1 MKNIGL
7 LLLLLLFNVLSFGQ
21 GRSAEDDISEDDLI
35 VEYAENGNLKELKIF
50 LDKNPNVDIDKEYPG
65 GWTLLMWASSGG
77 HLDIVKYLREV
88 KSASVSHSTSSY
100 NHTALMTASE
110 KGYIKIVEYL
120 VIQGADLGE
129 RNKRGDTA
137 LQYAIEN
144 GHTEIVEYLK
154 MREQLSK
161 DFVPENYR
169 IKDLTLLSRDHIIV
183 VLQKKEMEM
192 EDYWVGYPIILLKKN
207 KDKYIEVGR
216 TQTVSVGSN
225 SPADGFQQIAVKGDY
240 FTIEQMFGGREFV
253 LSYAT
258 FKYNTSTEEFLLDKY
273 SEVYI
278 DRFAE
283 SQDLSEPTHFK
294 VEKNKYSFEDFTED
308 FFIALRN
315 DEL

>member
-7 LLLLLLFNVLSFGQ
+7 LLLLLSFYTLNFGQ
-21 GRSAEDDISEDDLI
+21 GQASEDDISEDDLI
-35 VEYAENGNLKELKIF
+35 VEYAEKGNLKELKIF
-50 LDKNPNVDIDKEYPG
+50 LAKNPNVDIDKEYLG
-65 GWTLLMWASSGG
+65 GWTLLMWASSGR
-77 HLDIVKYLREV
+77 HLDIVKYLREE
-88 KSASVSHSTSSY
+88 KLASVSYSTSSY
-100 NHTALMTASE
+100 NHTALMAASE
-110 KGYIKIVEYL
+110 KGHIKIVEYL
-120 VIQGADLGE
+120 VAQGANLDE
-129 RNKRGDTA
+129 WNKRGDTA
-137 LQYAIEN
+137 LMMAIEN

-154 MREQLSK
+154 MSEQISQ
-161 DFVPENYR
+161 DFVPEDYR
-169 IKDLTLLSRDHIIV
+169 IQELYNLSQDHVII
-183 VLQKKEMEM
+183 VLQKEEM
-192 EDYWVGYPIILLKKN
+192 EDYHVGYPIILLKKS
-207 KDKYIEVGR
+207 KDKYIEIAR